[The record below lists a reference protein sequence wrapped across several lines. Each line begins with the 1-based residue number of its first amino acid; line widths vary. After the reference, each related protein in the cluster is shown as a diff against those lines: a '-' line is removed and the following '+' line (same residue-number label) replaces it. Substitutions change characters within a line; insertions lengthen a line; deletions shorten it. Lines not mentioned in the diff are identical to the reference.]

1 MTFCLYEC
9 LRAVGLQQHYARF
22 TSAGVCRAA
31 HLSEL
36 TIEDYPHLGICTME
50 ERARLFDL
58 VQMIKRNKFKPDA
71 DNLPFDHHLEESFN
85 SAITRGTSMHNSDNI
100 LLSRCASFQN
110 PNPRSTIVSS
120 ETSTNKTPGPQN
132 RKGISRKQSLPP
144 DMKRTTSFG
153 CMAKP
158 TPVFEVKAAANYNYG
173 LPLKVPHRIT
183 VCVRKRPL
191 TRVESRRKESDVV
204 TAPSGEC
211 VIVHESKD
219 AVDLSPYIL
228 EHRFYFDHVFDERNS
243 NEDVYQNTAYPL
255 VQHMLNG
262 GNATCFAYGQTGAGK
277 THTMLGS
284 PPGRPGL
291 YALAVRDIFTHLSAT
306 RTHPS
311 LQVFVSFFEIYC
323 GQLYDLLDHRKRL
336 FAREDGQKMVHISG
350 LRHVRVDSVN
360 SLLEV
365 ISHGTKTRTQGMS
378 GVNPCSSRSH
388 ALLQIQLRNSNQ
400 QIAGRMWF
408 VDLAGSERASDTKE
422 PDKQSRMEGAE
433 INQSL
438 LALKE
443 CIRALDRDQSHT
455 PFRQSKLTQVLKNA
469 FIGDSMTCM
478 IANISPGHG
487 ATEHTLN
494 TLRYAD
500 RKWIELRRRVESS
513 RDINSKEEKELKR
526 DFQDFDGSS
535 EERKMHLRRYHEALQ
550 KFIPSTS
557 SSFHLE
563 TPSPQT
569 SISSSIPLS
578 FLRHSSSL
586 SVSANGCSGPEEY
599 LDTDAVGGEVR
610 TEANRRP
617 FPLTTGE
624 FHSLNESAP
633 VQHYNHSE
641 TRCEQVRGESQ
652 KKLGGATGDKRVPK
666 RSAGTDIQHRRL
678 AWDATQQKD
687 PVNVTTI
694 LTNLKAQVS
703 DSNDSEDRKAL
714 GVEIHNASYSPAD
727 GMCSAKQEAAA
738 VVSGCGLFSHTLES
752 TPQQDPAERPL
763 SPACEQTNTFSTSG
777 KLSDVCLEFSNAES
791 HWEQLKEMDALCHK
805 EGLLLH
811 QQPDMG
817 FGEYVHRLEEIMEKK
832 AQCVHSMRAQ
842 LQPYLKT
849 IISIMNNPS
858 SISSR

>member
-1 MTFCLYEC
+1 MPHGRTIAAADKSTVEAVSCLLWQLYLSYLPVYRNVCRLHCNMTFCLYEC

-58 VQMIKRNKFKPDA
+58 VQMIKSLDLDILGSDED
-71 DNLPFDHHLEESFN
+71 DNFN
-85 SAITRGTSMHNSDNI
+85 SNAAAAQDAESYAVVNGEFNCGTSMHNSDNI

-173 LPLKVPHRIT
+173 LPLKVPVTPSKRWVVGEHRIT

-500 RKWIELRRRVESS
+500 RLSFTKRQSELNHSEEVNQQFSVKEESGEDRKWIELRRRVESS

-624 FHSLNESAP
+624 WC
-633 VQHYNHSE
+633 V
-641 TRCEQVRGESQ
+641 
-652 KKLGGATGDKRVPK
+652 
-666 RSAGTDIQHRRL
+666 I
-678 AWDATQQKD
+678 
-687 PVNVTTI
+687 
-694 LTNLKAQVS
+694 KA
-703 DSNDSEDRKAL
+703 
-714 GVEIHNASYSPAD
+714 
-727 GMCSAKQEAAA
+727 
-738 VVSGCGLFSHTLES
+738 
-752 TPQQDPAERPL
+752 
-763 SPACEQTNTFSTSG
+763 
-777 KLSDVCLEFSNAES
+777 

-842 LQPYLKT
+842 LQPYLKP
-849 IISIMNNPS
+849 IHYNHLEQKQ
-858 SISSR
+858 